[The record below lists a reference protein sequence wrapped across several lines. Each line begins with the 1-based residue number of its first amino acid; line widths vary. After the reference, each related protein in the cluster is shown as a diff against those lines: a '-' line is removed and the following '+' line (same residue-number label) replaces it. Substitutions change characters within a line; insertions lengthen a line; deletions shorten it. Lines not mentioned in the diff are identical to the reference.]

1 MADLKLEHL
10 RKVYNTNGGVLAVE
24 DFDIDI
30 KDGEFIVIVGPSGC
44 GKSTTLRMIAGL
56 EDITAGRAFV
66 GGKDVTNLASKD
78 RDMAMVF
85 QNYALY
91 AHMTIY
97 QNMAFSLTL
106 RKTPKEEIHE
116 KVMHASEILGLNEQ
130 LNKKPKQLSG
140 GQRQRVALG
149 RAIVRNPKVFLF
161 DEPLS
166 NLDAKLRVSMRRE
179 IKLLHQKL
187 DATMIYVTHDQIE
200 ALTLADRIVVMSMGK
215 VQQIGTPIEV
225 YSDPNNIFV
234 ASFIGNPPMNFI
246 HGEVKEDGWFVKDD
260 IKFKLDEKRAD
271 LLKRNGYFGKKV
283 CLGIRPEHSIQS
295 DELSFDIDLVEHLG
309 STTLFICHNGDQKL
323 KLKLPGWLDNKAGET
338 LKVGFNQDLICFFD
352 EETTN
357 RIR

>member
-1 MADLKLEHL
+1 MAEVKLQHI
-10 RKVYNTNGGVLAVE
+10 KKIYDGGVCAVH

-56 EDITAGRAFV
+56 EEITEGKAYV
-66 GGKDVTNLASKD
+66 GSKNVTDLASKD

-106 RKTPKEEIHE
+106 RKEDKEVIHK
-116 KVMHASEILGLNEQ
+116 KVMYAAEVLGLVEQ

-149 RAIVRNPKVFLF
+149 RSIVRNPKVFLF

-187 DATMIYVTHDQIE
+187 NATMIYVTHDQVE
-200 ALTLADRIVVMSMGK
+200 ALTLADRIVVMSMGH
-215 VQQIGTPIEV
+215 VQQIGTPLEV
-225 YSDPNNIFV
+225 YSDPNNVFV
-234 ASFIGNPPMNFI
+234 ASFIGNPPMNFVNGKI
-246 HGEVKEDGWFVKDD
+246 SEDGTKFVCDDFSFTLSDSKKD
-260 IKFKLDEKRAD
+260 LVS
-271 LLKRNGYFGKKV
+271 RNNLAGKNII
-283 CLGIRPEHSIQS
+283 LGVRPEHFVKGGRLKFVN
-295 DELSFDIDLVEHLG
+295 DMLEHMG
-309 STTLFICHNGDQKL
+309 PATLFHTHIGNTNMVV
-323 KLKLPGWLDNKAGET
+323 KLPGWLDVDEGAELSLG
-338 LKVGFNQDLICFFD
+338 VNQDVICFFD
-352 EETTN
+352 AETN
-357 RIR
+357 DRIR

>member
-1 MADLKLEHL
+1 MAELNLQHLK
-10 RKVYNTNGGVLAVE
+10 KIYDGGVLAVE
-24 DFDIDI
+24 DFNIDI

-56 EDITAGRAFV
+56 EEITTGRAFV
-66 GGKDVTNLASKD
+66 DGKDVTDLASKD

-106 RKTPKEEIHE
+106 RKTPKEEIHK

-187 DATMIYVTHDQIE
+187 GATMIYVTHDQIE

-215 VQQIGTPIEV
+215 VQQIGTPVEI
-225 YSDPNNIFV
+225 YADPNNIFV

-246 HGEVKEDGWFVKDD
+246 HGEITKDGYFVKGD
-260 IKFKLDEKRAD
+260 IKFKLDAKRAK
-271 LLKRNGYFGKKV
+271 LLKDNGYFGKKV
-283 CLGIRPEHSIQS
+283 CLGVRPEHSTP
-295 DELSFDIDLVEHLG
+295 DGEMNFTIDLVEHLG
-309 STTLFICHNGDQKL
+309 SATLFLCHNGEEHV
-323 KLKLPGWLDNKAGET
+323 KLKLPGWLDIKVGEVLKA
-338 LKVGFNQDLICFFD
+338 GFNQNLICFFD